1 MSLEATLA
9 EGRAFAE
16 SLMVDACVVKHKT
29 GESTGAGGVI
39 TPTFS
44 TLYTGKC
51 RVQVAAK
58 TPGHGVDIGEA
69 YLVVER
75 HQVQLPM
82 TVVGMQEGDQITITA
97 SALDPDLV
105 GRVYAVHD
113 VLRKTHLTSRRVT
126 VLETTS

>member
-1 MSLEATLA
+1 MSVLSATLR
-9 EGRAFAE
+9 GRAAAE
-16 SLMVDACVVKHKT
+16 ALMVDACTVTRKT
-29 GESTGAGGVI
+29 GETTGAGGVI
-39 TPTFS
+39 TPTVS

-58 TPGHGVDIGEA
+58 TPGHGQDVGEA

-82 TVVGMQEGDQITITA
+82 TVVGLQEGDRITITA

-105 GRVYAVHD
+105 GRVYSVHD
-113 VLRKTHLTSRRVT
+113 VLRKTHLTSRRLT
-126 VLETTS
+126 VLEVTS